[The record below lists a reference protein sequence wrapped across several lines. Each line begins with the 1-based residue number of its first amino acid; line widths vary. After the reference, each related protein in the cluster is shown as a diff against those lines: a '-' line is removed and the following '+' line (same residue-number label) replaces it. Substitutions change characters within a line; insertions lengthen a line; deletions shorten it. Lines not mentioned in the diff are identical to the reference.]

1 MVWQGNHGNKVR
13 IFGLYITTVKKY
25 KEDNALL
32 AKLLE
37 QKLFLQKSV
46 ERLLAIV
53 KGSRQV
59 RRAAERR
66 LAKTGN

>member
-1 MVWQGNHGNKVR
+1 MK
-13 IFGLYITTVKKY
+13 IFGLYITTVKKH
-25 KEDNALL
+25 EADNALT
-32 AKLLE
+32 AKLLGE
-37 QKLFLQKSV
+37 NTFLQKSV
-46 ERLLAIV
+46 ERLLDAIV